1 MNTVL
6 DLHIYKGRCNVPEQ
20 CLKPLLSGQDNGYVP
35 DDRQVDAA
43 RKSRANSRGNSK
55 YAYIAPPKTGLNAS
69 YSENPLS
76 VPQRMRPL
84 ASYSSATSRFESC
97 HIRFLLAI

>member
-20 CLKPLLSGQDNGYVP
+20 CLKTLLSGQDNGYVP

-43 RKSRANSRGNSK
+43 RKSRANSRVLVEGSARK
-55 YAYIAPPKTGLNAS
+55 EKT
-69 YSENPLS
+69 P
-76 VPQRMRPL
+76 VI
-84 ASYSSATSRFESC
+84 SAMAAKIKPVR
-97 HIRFLLAI
+97 